1 MGRGMSVQGL
11 SDSRI
16 QLIRLVCLLFATTSL
31 VIGPWMMIDPASAWG
46 SVGIQVEPGPF
57 VQAIYGGAI
66 MGEGVMFALAA
77 IWPVRYLPLLQYLVV
92 YKTFACL
99 AGIAVLLRMESAPIG
114 GWLVL
119 AGWASAGLMAALVF
133 PWKQWSSVEAWSGA
147 PQVKP

>member
-1 MGRGMSVQGL
+1 MGRDMSAQGL

-16 QLIRLVCLLFATTSL
+16 HLIRLVCLLFATTSL

-46 SVGIQVEPGPF
+46 SVGIQVEPDPF

-99 AGIAVLLRMESAPIG
+99 AGMAVLLRMESAPFG

-119 AGWASAGLMAALVF
+119 GGWASAGLMAAVVF
-133 PWKQWSSVEAWSGA
+133 PWKQWSSVEVWFGA
-147 PQVKP
+147 PQ